1 MILQAL
7 MAPTA
12 LLAEGGGFNPL
23 DLHGIGGVLW
33 TWVIF
38 LVALPFMWKL
48 VLGPV
53 SRALEERDDQA
64 VRAIQAADKASA
76 DAEAARA
83 EIEVKLGEARSE
95 SARMLQEARERAE
108 ARARELEAKAAAE
121 RTARLD
127 SALSE
132 IRSEREKALAAIREE
147 VVDLSMSAAGQV
159 LGRNVGSE
167 DDRRLV
173 AELVG
178 SSVAS
183 SSASDSTAPGAE
195 ADDSGGG
202 ADA

>member
-1 MILQAL
+1 

-38 LVALPFMWKL
+38 LVALPFMWKI

-53 SRALEERDDQA
+53 SKALEERDDQA
-64 VRAIQAADKASA
+64 VRAIQAAEKASA

-83 EIEVKLGEARSE
+83 EIEVKLGEARTE
-95 SARMLQEARERAE
+95 SAQMLQEARERAE
-108 ARARELEAKAAAE
+108 ARARDLEAKAAAE

-147 VVDLSMSAAGQV
+147 VVELSMSAAGQV

-178 SSVAS
+178 AS
-183 SSASDSTAPGAE
+183 APTGAGSGPAAADAD
-195 ADDSGGG
+195 ADDSDGG

>member
-7 MAPTA
+7 MAYPA
-12 LLAEGGGFNPL
+12 MLAEGGGFDPL

-38 LVALPFMWKL
+38 LVALPFMWKI

-64 VRAIQAADKASA
+64 VRAIQAAEKASA

-83 EIEVKLGEARSE
+83 EIEVKLGEARAE

-108 ARARELEAKAAAE
+108 ARARELEAKAAEE
-121 RTARLD
+121 RTARLE
-127 SALSE
+127 SALAE
-132 IRSEREKALAAIREE
+132 IRAEREKALAAIREE
-147 VVDLSMSAAGQV
+147 VVDLSMSAASQV
-159 LGRNVGSE
+159 LGRNVSSE

-178 SSVAS
+178 GSAQAS
-183 SSASDSTAPGAE
+183 SDSA
-195 ADDSGGG
+195 GG